1 MKRLVWVLFIT
12 LILTVPANAVA
23 GVLNSPHD
31 IAAQKYTVAGRED
44 EKKNVC
50 NYCHVPHKA
59 KGARLW
65 ATAPPSLKGWGKVGP
80 LCYSCHDGVA
90 IVSPNVDAS
99 NTAFNPKSHGLDKSM
114 FPEGDDMSASDLPY
128 TTGGSE
134 NNNIECSTCHNPH
147 DNTNRPFLRVPI
159 NDLCEKCHQHR
170 ENSGYGINNTEG
182 THPVHKQPIDEVE
195 GASPIE
201 VQPEFKVDF
210 PQAYPSENGKYTE
223 GVHWTLGGH
232 LSQGRDGTM
241 ECITCHTVHGRERTG
256 PVAEKLLAVD
266 PVKEHADLF
275 CEGCHRG
282 KRGDNLASPPFPNP
296 GGTTAPRTYHP
307 ADDDTSNGIGRIVN
321 IKSPNGWVFGKGG
334 EVLCTTCHKPHGALK
349 NSPILNPPV
358 EQKTFCEECHST
370 PFSHHPSGNNSGGSG
385 INSGKPHASSRQVV
399 IPPGFPAGI
408 TYGNPTPSTLY
419 CSSCHRAHNASC
431 KPILVINCADN
442 DSCSICTTCHQ
453 KFNPTW
459 QTDDNW
465 KSTHFMGDPTAS
477 VIDKVTVTG
486 MVFGTQPGYF
496 DQYPPINKDVW
507 PESGLYSRYGGVD
520 GKSIT
525 CCSCHSF
532 AVGNLTAGDAD
543 QTPYLGP
550 VLAPGFQ
557 PSDLTSGLLAR
568 AGSFKEWLES
578 DVFDYTIGG
587 DRGTIRK
594 STKYLCTGCHGNTPN
609 SHPSG
614 GEGFTH
620 PLMNA
625 NGSNLNPLPPP
636 KLTYNKHVNCES
648 CHQAHEADS
657 RGGFFILRLV
667 DTKFSKD
674 DPSVPSAI
682 PDPYKVMNRTD
693 IEFAP
698 LCQKCHVGY

>member
-1 MKRLVWVLFIT
+1 MKRFVWPLLIT
-12 LILTVPANAVA
+12 LLLTVHTNAIA

-31 IAAQKYTVAGRED
+31 IAAQKYTVAGRAD

-99 NTAFNPKSHGLDKSM
+99 NTAFNPRSHGLDKSM
-114 FPEGDDMSASDLPY
+114 FPEGDDMSGSDLPY
-128 TTGGSE
+128 TVGGSE

-159 NDLCEKCHQHR
+159 SDLCVKCHQHR
-170 ENSGYGINNTEG
+170 ENSGYGINNVEG
-182 THPVHKQPIDEVE
+182 THPVHKQPLDEVE

-201 VQPEFKVDF
+201 VQPEFKVNF
-210 PQAYPSENGKYTE
+210 PQVYPSENGKYSE

-232 LSQGRDGTM
+232 LSGGREGTM
-241 ECITCHTVHGRERTG
+241 ECITCHTVHGQERIG
-256 PVAEKLLAVD
+256 PVADKLLTID

-282 KRGDNLASPPFPNP
+282 KRGDNLGSPPFPNP
-296 GGTTAPRTYHP
+296 GGTIAPRTYHP
-307 ADDDTSNGIGRIVN
+307 ADDDSANGVGRIVD
-321 IKSPNGWVFGKGG
+321 IKTPSDWVFGKGG
-334 EVLCTTCHKPHGALK
+334 EVLCTTCHKPHRALK

-358 EQKTFCEECHST
+358 EQNTFCEECHST
-370 PFSHHPSGNNSGGSG
+370 PFSHHPSGNSAGGSN
-385 INSGKPHASSRQVV
+385 INSGKPHASSRQVA
-399 IPPGFPAGI
+399 IPSDFPAGI
-408 TYGNPTPSTLY
+408 TYGSPVSSSLY

-442 DSCSICTTCHQ
+442 DACAICTTCHP

-465 KSTHFMGDPTAS
+465 KSTHFMGDPTVA

-496 DQYPPINKDVW
+496 DQYPPINRDVW
-507 PESGLYSRYGGVD
+507 PESGLYSRYGGVE
-520 GKSIT
+520 GKDIT

-532 AVGNLTAGDAD
+532 GVGNLTAGDAD

-550 VLAPGFQ
+550 TLAPGFQ
-557 PSDLTSGLLAR
+557 QSDLTSGLLAR
-568 AGSFKEWLES
+568 AGSFKEWLLS
-578 DVFDYTIGG
+578 DLFTFSIGG
-587 DRGTIRK
+587 DRGSIQKT
-594 STKYLCTGCHGNTPN
+594 TKYLCEGCHGSTPN
-609 SHPSG
+609 SRPGSS

-620 PLMNA
+620 KMMDA
-625 NGSNLNPLPPP
+625 DGSTFNPMEPA
-636 KLTYNKHVNCES
+636 KLTFNKHVNCES

-657 RGGFFILRLV
+657 RGGFYILRLAEP
-667 DTKFSKD
+667 KFTNGSTA
-674 DPSVPSAI
+674 SSSI
-682 PDPYKVMNRTD
+682 PDPYRVMNRTE

-698 LCQKCHVGY
+698 LCQRCHIGY